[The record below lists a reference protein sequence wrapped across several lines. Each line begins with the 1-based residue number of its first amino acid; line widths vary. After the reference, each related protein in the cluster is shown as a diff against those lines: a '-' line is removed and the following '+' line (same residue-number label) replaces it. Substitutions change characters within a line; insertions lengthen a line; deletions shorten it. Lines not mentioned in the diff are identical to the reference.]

1 MLIEIKITQRNN
13 KATTNDSRNQLR
25 SLVLKCD
32 KCGNIFE
39 RKWLKKTY
47 EAKHHYCKIECHYSN
62 RGGIGGFGAEVLDIE
77 CFVCKKSIKVRKVGN
92 LRKWA
97 KTCSRKC
104 YGIFRSQNSDL
115 YKDNTLLMHTE
126 ESIQKI
132 KENIQ
137 KRIEE
142 GWVSPF
148 KGKKHSEEAKEKIRE
163 VKNLNPPVGE
173 KNGMFG
179 KNHSVE
185 SRNKMS
191 EVRTSK
197 MIDGTIKQYGNNGHL
212 SGYFTSEKS
221 CATHRYRSSWELAAM
236 KYLDKQEE
244 ISLWNYECLRIPYY
258 YENNKRWYVP
268 DFLIEFSD
276 GRKEIWEI
284 KPKELINTVANKLKT
299 EASIKY
305 CEENKI
311 NNYVILCKDDLLEKG
326 IL

>member
-1 MLIEIKITQRNN
+1 MLIEIKILQRNN
-13 KATTNDSRNQLR
+13 EATTSNSRNQLR

-62 RGGIGGFGAEVLDIE
+62 RGGVGGFGAEVLDIE
-77 CFVCKKSIKVRKVGN
+77 CFVCKKSIKVRKIGN
-92 LRKWA
+92 SRKWA

-115 YKDNTLLMHTE
+115 YKDNTSLMHTE
-126 ESIQKI
+126 ESTQKI

-142 GWVSPF
+142 GWASPF
-148 KGKKHSEEAKEKIRE
+148 KGKKHSEEAKEKLRE
-163 VKNLNPPVGE
+163 TKRLNPPVGE

-179 KNHSVE
+179 KNHSKE
-185 SRNKMS
+185 SREKMS
-191 EVRTSK
+191 DSNSTGIINGSRRTYGKNRHVRGDYETK
-197 MIDGTIKQYGNNGHL
+197 TKKNYH
-212 SGYFTSEKS
+212 
-221 CATHRYRSSWELAAM
+221 YRSSWELAAM

-258 YENNKRWYVP
+258 YDNNKRWYVP

-284 KPKELINTVANKLKT
+284 KPKELIDTVANKLKT

-311 NNYVILCKDDLLEKG
+311 NNYVILCKDDLLKKG